1 MFNFG
6 SKKWE
11 FSEAGNW
18 LVFYGL
24 GTFSPPAWGWSDLPI
39 VGTSKI
45 PVLPTRVGMVRLDYD
60 CRSQPV
66 SSPHPRGDGPTTVL
80 LLHRVPKFSP
90 PAWGWSDR
98 PRAQIAPQSVLPTRV
113 GMVRNNLPELS

>member
-24 GTFSPPAWGWSDLPI
+24 GANRH
-39 VGTSKI
+39 K
-45 PVLPTRVGMVRLDYD
+45 LDWAKTID
-60 CRSQPV
+60 FLARNADQPV
-66 SSPHPRGDGPTTVL
+66 SKGHKTILSKL
-80 LLHRVPKFSP
+80 LADDALSYSELIEHLIDAS
-90 PAWGWSDR
+90 
-98 PRAQIAPQSVLPTRV
+98 
-113 GMVRNNLPELS
+113 NLKSQKR